1 MNPAKTKAY
10 KLAADLGLQE
20 QSVMEWL
27 RANGYPNIRRA
38 DTIRSEVVSAALKA
52 LGRGRAL
59 RASQAPVS
67 QPPVSHPPAAR
78 GEGGANMKMSFAEL
92 IDEHFAETGPQ
103 ASGGRGTTGPALE
116 TPEQRIAAALE
127 QREAARRE
135 SDEWRVRYSR
145 VRSERDDAVAL
156 NRTLEPLAAQSQK
169 LTAEVERLWP
179 EIHQK
184 SQLLREIHDE
194 RATLEHTCAELQAS
208 LSEARDALRS
218 SETREV
224 EHRDLREELG
234 STVQREMAWRTRAL
248 ELERAAQAGS
258 SLVLV
263 LQRIGLIDPA
273 DQASLLCGVLSTRD
287 GAVALIRALRPID
300 AEGLLRLFTER
311 VTRVCVDPICNQVA
325 VGKDCIVLRVDSE
338 RDCDVCL
345 GSPDRRWFHRM
356 VQECDRAGVRRLLI
370 VGGTEACHEVLR
382 VLGHNSRLD
391 LRLVMTNEE
400 CVPARV
406 QGRVESCDVVVLFGP
421 TLAPAEMTEMYAAAA
436 QKERRVTASVPG
448 GRSTVATLARSVCSR
463 LTRSLLLATR

>member
-1 MNPAKTKAY
+1 M
-10 KLAADLGLQE
+10 
-20 QSVMEWL
+20 MEWL

-59 RASQAPVS
+59 RASQAPLGQAPLRQPPVS

-78 GEGGANMKMSFAEL
+78 GEGGANLKMSFAEL

-103 ASGGRGTTGPALE
+103 ASGGRGTTGPALGSALGPAIE

-145 VRSERDDAVAL
+145 VRSERDDAMAL

-169 LTAEVERLWP
+169 LTAEVERLRP
-179 EIHQK
+179 ELHQK
-184 SQLLREIHDE
+184 SQLLRETHDE

-208 LSEARDALRS
+208 LSEVRDALRS
-218 SETREV
+218 SEAREV
-224 EHRDLREELG
+224 EHRDLHEELG

-273 DQASLLCGVLSTRD
+273 DQASLLRGVLSTRD
-287 GAVALIRALRPID
+287 GAVALMRALRPID

-325 VGKDCIVLRVDSE
+325 EGNDCIVLRVDSE
-338 RDCDVCL
+338 RDCGVCL

-382 VLGHNSRLD
+382 VLGQTSRLD
-391 LRLVMTNEE
+391 LRLVMANEE